1 MKSIVVQSTAGMQG
15 LALSEQA
22 RRVTDHRRR
31 REKVGDGRAE
41 GSAAIGNRGPAAISL
56 MPNVDETNVHIF

>member
-22 RRVTDHRRR
+22 RRVTDLRR

-41 GSAAIGNRGPAAISL
+41 GSSAIDNGGPAAISL
-56 MPNVDETNVHIF
+56 MPDVDETNVHIF